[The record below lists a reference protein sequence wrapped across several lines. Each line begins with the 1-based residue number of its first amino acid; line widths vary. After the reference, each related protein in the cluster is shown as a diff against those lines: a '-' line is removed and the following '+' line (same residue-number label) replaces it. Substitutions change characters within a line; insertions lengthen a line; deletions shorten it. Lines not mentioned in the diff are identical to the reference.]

1 MGTLAII
8 IGVSCVVGFVALV
21 LLSGIRIIP
30 NNKVWGDVINNVT
43 AEDTRRVDLVFG
55 ISYQD
60 DIEKARG
67 IMREVVSGHEL
78 VLDDPAPVIRP
89 QPGAELCDA
98 VCAHIGPVTEQTPD
112 ALNCPEG
119 LPVPVNAGGTV
130 DCEEGSGLLDCITCT
145 EFCVEQH
152 QKGIY
157 WNTEC
162 MQSVAACEEIETVC
176 NDGGGV

>member
-1 MGTLAII
+1 MNNRLLLLLPLI
-8 IGVSCVVGFVALV
+8 V
-21 LLSGIRIIP
+21 LGLFGCGACSSQ
-30 NNKVWGDVINNVT
+30 IN
-43 AEDTRRVDLVFG
+43 
-55 ISYQD
+55 
-60 DIEKARG
+60 
-67 IMREVVSGHEL
+67 
-78 VLDDPAPVIRP
+78 DDPAPVIRP

-98 VCAHIGPVTEQTPD
+98 VCEHIGPVTEQTPD
-112 ALNCPEG
+112 ALDCPEG

-152 QKGIY
+152 EKGIY

-162 MQSVAACEEIETVC
+162 MQSVATCEEIETVC

>member
-1 MGTLAII
+1 MNERLLLLLPLI
-8 IGVSCVVGFVALV
+8 V
-21 LLSGIRIIP
+21 LGL
-30 NNKVWGDVINNVT
+30 
-43 AEDTRRVDLVFG
+43 FG
-55 ISYQD
+55 CGACSSQT
-60 DIEKARG
+60 
-67 IMREVVSGHEL
+67 S
-78 VLDDPAPVIRP
+78 DPAPVIRP
-89 QPGAELCDA
+89 QPGAELCDE

-130 DCEEGSGLLDCITCT
+130 DCEEGSGLADCITCT

-162 MQSVAACEEIETVC
+162 MQSVSACEEIETVC